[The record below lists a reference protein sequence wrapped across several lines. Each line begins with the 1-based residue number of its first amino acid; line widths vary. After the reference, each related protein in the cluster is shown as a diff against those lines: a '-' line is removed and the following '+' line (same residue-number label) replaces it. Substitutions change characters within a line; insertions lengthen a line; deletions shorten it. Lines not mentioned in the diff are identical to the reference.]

1 MKSMELCTSLGQ
13 REYKIFTEYI
23 FNTIL
28 PHFKLIRL
36 VFTTARKEQI
46 PHVSLTVDP
55 PFEPGV
61 LKQSKGINVW
71 EYEKRIEELDKKAA
85 EKTNEK
91 LVEKG
96 KQKAEMEA
104 KATETLSTAVK
115 DKPMDKDVSNKGQ
128 TKWLTDKLFLCLGTS
143 GGRLM
148 PIYCCC
154 VHCLAVHVIM
164 FETNFSELS
173 LRGLFKYECK

>member
-1 MKSMELCTSLGQ
+1 MKSIDLCTSLGQ

-91 LVEKG
+91 LE
-96 KQKAEMEA
+96 QKT
-104 KATETLSTAVK
+104 TETLNTAVK
-115 DKPMDKDVSNKGQ
+115 DKPMDKDVSDICPDRHKFRVHFYKN
-128 TKWLTDKLFLCLGTS
+128 LKL
-143 GGRLM
+143 
-148 PIYCCC
+148 
-154 VHCLAVHVIM
+154 V
-164 FETNFSELS
+164 
-173 LRGLFKYECK
+173 

>member
-1 MKSMELCTSLGQ
+1 MKSMDLCTSLGQ

-46 PHVSLTVDP
+46 PHVSLTVDT

-96 KQKAEMEA
+96 KQKAEMEQ
-104 KATETLSTAVK
+104 KTTETLSTAVK
-115 DKPMDKDVSNKGQ
+115 DKPMDKDVSDIGQ
-128 TKWLTDKLFLCLGTS
+128 DRHKF
-143 GGRLM
+143 R
-148 PIYCCC
+148 
-154 VHCLAVHVIM
+154 VH
-164 FETNFSELS
+164 FYKNLS
-173 LRGLFKYECK
+173 